1 MFLSEIKI
9 IDLKRSKFDTS
20 ELDSLIA
27 NLKKLEKD
35 FSSLKSPVQ
44 IKDKDGAITASCK
57 RALVAHAKKSKD
69 FEAKISEAKDKIAE
83 LETAEKKARA
93 KGQYKFKKK
102 VYTDKPMADT
112 TGGLDFGYKFK
123 WGHNDAKDISTWKV
137 RDGFELVTAKDPYLP
152 EEPTALDAEGK
163 FIFGDAVLMKI
174 TLRKYAEKQMLS
186 QAKSDKAVASRLKE
200 FQATLASKGVE
211 ASDEF
216 IGDWKKQLGID
227 D

>member
-20 ELDSLIA
+20 EMDLLEA
-27 NLKKLEKD
+27 NLKTFKGKTET
-35 FSSLKSPVQ
+35 LK
-44 IKDKDGAITASCK
+44 TAELKK
-57 RALVAHAKKSKD
+57 RAEVEVVAIEERIKK
-69 FEAKISEAKDKIAE
+69 
-83 LETAEKKARA
+83 L
-93 KGQYKFKKK
+93 KGKEQADRRKGKYKFEKK
-102 VYTDKPMADT
+102 VYTDKLMADT

-123 WGHNDAKDISTWKV
+123 WGRDDPKAISTWKI
-137 RDGFELVTAKDPYLP
+137 RDGFELVTVKDPYLP

-163 FIFGDAVLMKI
+163 FVFGDAVLMKI
-174 TLRKYAEKQMLS
+174 SLRKYAEKQMRS
-186 QAKSDKAVASRLKE
+186 QAKADKAVASRLKE
-200 FQATLASKGVE
+200 FETTLASKGVE